1 MTSSRHRRYKP
12 CDAAVT
18 KRGYGRWVFPLA
30 INAHSYVTA
39 FRLHVFSRS
48 PKNSGSR
55 CQISFST
62 IGLLAAWA
70 FKYDQRM
77 LGINIHADPAVINVN
92 FWITPDEAN
101 LDPSNGGLVVWDTAA
116 PEDWSYPDYNIN
128 VARMKRFIASS
139 GAKAKRFAHRQN
151 LAVIFNSSLS
161 HKTDTLNFKS
171 GYENR

>member
-1 MTSSRHRRYKP
+1 MGFPAGYKCAFLRDGFSPACLFQIAEELRLSLPNIFLDHR
-12 CDAAVT
+12 
-18 KRGYGRWVFPLA
+18 
-30 INAHSYVTA
+30 
-39 FRLHVFSRS
+39 
-48 PKNSGSR
+48 
-55 CQISFST
+55 
-62 IGLLAAWA
+62 LLAAWA
-70 FKYDQRM
+70 FKYDQHM